1 MGWEGWEGWGMG
13 SQRGLGPLSSC
24 LGGASFWK
32 LPLGPPSP
40 PPTRKLPV
48 KVKKLTRR
56 DLSHRVR
63 SWEFPKNSRAPFR

>member
-1 MGWEGWEGWGMG
+1 MGGVGGVGDGEPE
-13 SQRGLGPLSSC
+13 RP
-24 LGGASFWK
+24 GASEL
-32 LPLGPPSP
+32 LPWGSLLLEAALGSPPP